1 MRVSVKDLHVRRGL
15 VSFMEVATRLGNVLL
30 FWRVFAGIL
39 SNSKEAVGF
48 VLTRIKQNK
57 GADVR

>member
-1 MRVSVKDLHVRRGL
+1 MKDLHVRSGL
-15 VSFMEVATRLGNVLL
+15 VSFTQVATRLRNVLL

-57 GADVR
+57 GAEVR